1 MIMLISM
8 SLEKKIMNDIK
19 DAMLAKDNL
28 RLNVCRA
35 IKSEILIVK
44 TQKKSE
50 ELSNDKEL
58 EILQKLLKQRKESE
72 RIYKNQDRLD
82 LANDEKSQANI
93 IAEYLPKP
101 YTKDELIKLVD
112 RLINELGIS
121 SKKEMGKLIAV
132 VMRESKGRA
141 DGKTIS
147 DCVKERLI

>member
-1 MIMLISM
+1 MLISM